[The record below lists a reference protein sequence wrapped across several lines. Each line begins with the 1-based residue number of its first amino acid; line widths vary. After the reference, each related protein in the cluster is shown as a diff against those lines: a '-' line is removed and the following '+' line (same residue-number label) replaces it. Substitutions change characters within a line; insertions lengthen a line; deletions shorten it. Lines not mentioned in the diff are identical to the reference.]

1 MDRLKQ
7 IPKHLLDV
15 WNKYTRK
22 QKGIIISVVAIVIV
36 ALIILAVVIQRPNMQ
51 VVTTCSSYTE
61 MGEVTKLLTDNGY
74 AYTTDDATMSVS
86 VDKANVTKAKMV
98 LAAGNIQSDGYTLDD
113 AMKNDFSTTEADKL
127 KKWQSYLESK
137 FAKDL
142 ATMDGIKSATVTVV
156 LPEKIDTFYGTT
168 SEASVSAVLTLEGNS
183 VNDDKANTIAQFLA
197 TSVGNK
203 NTDKITIISTA
214 GTTLFSG
221 ADSSDSGGGGTTSLN
236 TKVKYKAQIE
246 STIKTS
252 LKQNLLATHLYDD
265 AQITMNLSLNWDAI
279 NEIAT
284 KYTAQEG
291 REEGLFSTSS
301 VEKSTGGGGTA
312 SGVAGTSSNSSDTS
326 YTVSNGNGS
335 TSEYTVSKYAYLPDV
350 IVTTTNKQ
358 PGAVI
363 YADSSMTISLVKN
376 VIYDET
382 EATTLGYL
390 NGSTWDQFKAA
401 NAASKPIT
409 VDPNWLTAIST
420 GTGIATGKITVLAYE
435 VPYFVDAPE
444 STTAKTVTFW
454 LQIVLA
460 IVILGILAFVI
471 IRSAKPLTVE
481 EKEPEL
487 SVEEMLATTKEN
499 QPSIDNIGLQ
509 DKSETRKAIEKF
521 VDENPEAVAL
531 LLRNWLNDGWE

>member
-1 MDRLKQ
+1 MDKLRQ
-7 IPKHLLDV
+7 IPRHLLDI

-22 QKGIIISVVAIVIV
+22 QKGIIISSVAIVII
-36 ALIILAVVIQRPNMQ
+36 ALIILAVVIKRPNMQ
-51 VVTTCSSYTE
+51 VVTTCSSYSE
-61 MGEVTKLLTDNGY
+61 MSQVTKLLTDNGY
-74 AYTTDDATMSVS
+74 AYTTNDATMTVS
-86 VDKANVTKAKMV
+86 VDKTNVTKAKMV
-98 LAAGNIQSDGYTLDD
+98 LAAGNIQADGYTLDD
-113 AMKNDFSTTEADKL
+113 AMKNDFSTTEADKK
-127 KKWQSYLESK
+127 KKWQTYLESK

-142 ATMDGIKSATVTVV
+142 ASMDGIKSATVTVV
-156 LPEKIDTFYGTT
+156 LPETVDTFYDTKA
-168 SEASVSAVLTLEGNS
+168 EASVSAVLTLEGNT
-183 VNDDKANTIAQFLA
+183 VNDEKANTIAQFLA

-221 ADSSDSGGGGTTSLN
+221 ADSSDTTTNTTSLN
-236 TKVKYKAQIE
+236 TKAKYQAQNE
-246 STIKTS
+246 STINSS
-252 LKQNLLATHLYDD
+252 LKQNLLATHLFDD

-284 KYTAQEG
+284 KYSAQTG
-291 REEGLFSTSS
+291 RDEGLFSKSS
-301 VEKSTGGGGTA
+301 VEKSTGGGTNA

-326 YTVSNGNGS
+326 YTVSNGTGS
-335 TSEYTVSKYAYLPDV
+335 TSEYTVSTYEYLPDV

-358 PGAVI
+358 PGSVI

-376 VIYDET
+376 VVYNET
-382 EATTLGYL
+382 EATALGYL
-390 NGSTWDQFKAA
+390 NGSTWAQFKAA

-409 VDPNWLTAIST
+409 VDPTWLTAIST

-435 VPYFVDAPE
+435 VPYFVDAPA

-454 LQIVLA
+454 LQIALA
-460 IVILGILAFVI
+460 IVILGILALVI

-499 QPSIDNIGLQ
+499 QPSIDDIGLQ

>member
-1 MDRLKQ
+1 MDKLRQ
-7 IPKHLLDV
+7 IPRHLLDI

-22 QKGIIISVVAIVIV
+22 QKGIIISSVAIVII
-36 ALIILAVVIQRPNMQ
+36 ALIILAVVIKRPNMQ
-51 VVTTCSSYTE
+51 VVTTCSSYSE
-61 MGEVTKLLTDNGY
+61 MSQVTKLLTDNGY
-74 AYTTDDATMSVS
+74 AYTTNDATMTVS
-86 VDKANVTKAKMV
+86 VDKTNVTKAKMV
-98 LAAGNIQSDGYTLDD
+98 LAAGNIQADGYTLDD
-113 AMKNDFSTTEADKL
+113 AMKNDFSTTEADKK
-127 KKWQSYLESK
+127 KKWQTYLESK

-142 ATMDGIKSATVTVV
+142 ASMDGIKSATVTVV
-156 LPEKIDTFYGTT
+156 LPETVDTFYDTKA
-168 SEASVSAVLTLEGNS
+168 EASVSAVLTLEGNT
-183 VNDDKANTIAQFLA
+183 VNDEKANTIAQFLA

-221 ADSSDSGGGGTTSLN
+221 ADSSDTTTNTTSLN
-236 TKVKYKAQIE
+236 TKAKYQAQIE
-246 STIKTS
+246 STIKSS
-252 LKQNLLATHLYDD
+252 LKQNLLATHLFDD

-284 KYTAQEG
+284 KYSAQTG
-291 REEGLFSTSS
+291 RDEGLFSKSS
-301 VEKSTGGGGTA
+301 VEKSTGGGTNA

-326 YTVSNGNGS
+326 YTVSNGTGS
-335 TSEYTVSKYAYLPDV
+335 TSEYTVSTYEYLPDV

-358 PGAVI
+358 PGSVI

-376 VIYDET
+376 VVYNET
-382 EATTLGYL
+382 EATALGYL
-390 NGSTWDQFKAA
+390 NGSTWAQFKAA

-409 VDPNWLTAIST
+409 VDPTWLTAIST

-435 VPYFVDAPE
+435 VPYFVDAPA

-454 LQIVLA
+454 LQIALA
-460 IVILGILAFVI
+460 IVILGILALVI

-499 QPSIDNIGLQ
+499 QPSIDDIGLQ

>member
-1 MDRLKQ
+1 MDKLKQ
-7 IPKHLLDV
+7 IPRHLLDI

-22 QKGIIISVVAIVIV
+22 QKGFIISSVAIVIV

-51 VVTTCSSYTE
+51 VITTCSSYSE
-61 MGEVTKLLTDNGY
+61 MSQVTKLLTDNGY
-74 AYTTDDATMSVS
+74 AYTTNDATLSVS
-86 VDKANVTKAKMV
+86 VAKANVTKAKMV
-98 LAAGNIQSDGYTLDD
+98 LAAGDIQSDGYTLDD
-113 AMKNDFSTTEADKL
+113 AMLNDFSTTEADKQ
-127 KKWQSYLESK
+127 KKWQTYLESK
-137 FAKDL
+137 FSKDL
-142 ATMDGIKSATVTVV
+142 ASMDGIKSATVTVV
-156 LPEKIDTFYGTT
+156 LGDAVNTYLAATA
-168 SEASVSAVLTLEGNS
+168 EASVSAVLTLEGNT
-183 VNDDKANTIAQFLA
+183 VDDEKANTIAQFLA

-214 GTTLFSG
+214 GTILFSG
-221 ADSSDSGGGGTTSLN
+221 ADSSSTATGITSLN

-246 STIKTS
+246 STIKTA
-252 LKQNLLATHLYDD
+252 LKQNLLTTHLFDD
-265 AQITMNLSLNWDAI
+265 AQITMNLSLNWDSI

-284 KYTAQEG
+284 NYTAQTG
-291 REEGLFSTSS
+291 RDEGLFSKSS
-301 VEKSTGGGGTA
+301 VEKSTGGGTNA
-312 SGVAGTSSNSSDTS
+312 SGTAGTSSNASDTS
-326 YTVSNGNGS
+326 YTVSNGTGS
-335 TSEYTVSKYAYLPDV
+335 TSEYTVSTYEYLPDV

-358 PGAVI
+358 PGSII
-363 YADSSMTISLVKN
+363 YADSSMTVTLVKN
-376 VIYDET
+376 VIYNET
-382 EATTLGYL
+382 EASSLGYL

-409 VDPNWLTAIST
+409 VDTNWLTAIST

-435 VPYFVDAPE
+435 VPYFVDAPA
-444 STTAKTVTFW
+444 STTAKTITFW
-454 LQIVLA
+454 LQIALA
-460 IVILGILAFVI
+460 IVIIGILVFVI

-487 SVEEMLATTKEN
+487 SVEEMLSTTKEN